1 MVMTIIGVM
10 VILNDSGDGDDDD
23 GGGDDVDGENLFFFN
38 KCQQRDKI
46 VEQFERGKECKM
58 KLKNTFSGPK
68 SFSCLD

>member
-1 MVMTIIGVM
+1 M
-10 VILNDSGDGDDDD
+10 VILNDRGDGDDGDGDTVDSGGDDDGDDDD
-23 GGGDDVDGENLFFFN
+23 GENLFFN

-46 VEQFERGKECKM
+46 VEQFERGKECEM